1 MVLRNRVPNMPEF
14 TFTGTKPVFGGW
26 SMSVLFLDIFI
37 LLFGRKVARWPGTA
51 KVGICCP
58 RDGSSLG

>member
-1 MVLRNRVPNMPEF
+1 MPEF
-14 TFTGTKPVFGGW
+14 TFTGMKPVFGEW

-37 LLFGRKVARWPGTA
+37 SLFGRKVVRWPRTA